1 LTRRSWTWC
10 CGWRGRTPDVDLE
23 VGRLEV
29 VQTLQRVDGA
39 LTFVQSK
46 TRRSERTIPLPGV
59 AVTALRE
66 HRARQAA
73 ERLAL
78 GPDWT
83 DSGLVFTSRIGTPLE
98 PDNLRRSW
106 HQVRA
111 ALDQPIRLHDLRHT
125 RVTLLLEAGV
135 PPHIVQEIAGL
146 SALDVTMKHLRPRL
160 PRREARRYASAQ
172 REARVSGEFPTKM
185 VRWRACRSTT
195 GIPGEGSRMWR
206 R

>member
-135 PPHIVQEIAGL
+135 PPHIVQEIAGH
-146 SALDVTMKHLRPRL
+146 SALDVTMNIYAHASLDEKRAAMRL
-160 PRREARRYASAQ
+160 LSERLA
-172 REARVSGEFPTKM
+172 
-185 VRWRACRSTT
+185 
-195 GIPGEGSRMWR
+195 
-206 R
+206 